1 MPRHQRFDRKRP
13 MLRRTV
19 LASLAATVA
28 APANITV
35 PAFAQSYPNRPI
47 TLVVPFAAG
56 GPTDLMARIL
66 GERMAKELGQ
76 QLIIDN
82 TTGAAG
88 TIAVGKVARATPD
101 GYTIR
106 SEEHTS

>member
-1 MPRHQRFDRKRP
+1 

-28 APANITV
+28 APATTV
-35 PAFAQSYPNRPI
+35 TTPAFGQSYPSRPI

-56 GPTDLMARIL
+56 GPTDLMARIM
-66 GERMAKELGQ
+66 GERMARELGQ